1 MTELTRRN
9 LLTGAAVTAASAV
22 GSAEL
27 AAAPA
32 ALDPADVQLFVKLSS
47 ALTGI
52 DAAKLAPEVDPVQ
65 VKNDYYE
72 QVKQDKDFNA
82 AMNII
87 RADPNN
93 PGAAADR
100 IMNDPRLKL
109 LGHSII
115 LLWYLGAW
123 YEPAALAT
131 PSFQMP
137 PKNVVSDKA
146 YTQAWVWRVA
156 QTHPMGYSEWRFGYW
171 SKDPPALD
179 DFIKA

>member
-100 IMNDPRLKL
+100 IMN
-109 LGHSII
+109 
-115 LLWYLGAW
+115 
-123 YEPAALAT
+123 
-131 PSFQMP
+131 
-137 PKNVVSDKA
+137 
-146 YTQAWVWRVA
+146 
-156 QTHPMGYSEWRFGYW
+156 
-171 SKDPPALD
+171 
-179 DFIKA
+179 